1 MVEHPASDSPETPT
15 ASSEPDTTLTSST
28 FASPDRIAV
37 PPHAVEILRDC
48 IDGRKSAPVI
58 NEKVREA
65 LVLICDEAHKSDAM
79 PEQVIIAVKEMCT
92 SLPEYQHIRGAR
104 ERGAFLSS
112 LVTIAIEEYYR
123 G

>member
-1 MVEHPASDSPETPT
+1 M
-15 ASSEPDTTLTSST
+15 
-28 FASPDRIAV
+28 

-58 NEKVREA
+58 NEKIHEA

-79 PEQVIIAVKEMCT
+79 PEQVIVAVKEVCT
-92 SLPEYQHIRGAR
+92 SLPEYQRIRGAR

-112 LVTIAIEEYYR
+112 LVTVAIEEYYR